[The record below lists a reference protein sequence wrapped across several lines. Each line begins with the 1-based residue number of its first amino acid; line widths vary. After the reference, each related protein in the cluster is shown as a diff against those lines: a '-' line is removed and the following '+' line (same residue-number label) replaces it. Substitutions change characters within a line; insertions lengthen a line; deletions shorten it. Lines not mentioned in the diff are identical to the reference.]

1 MQEKDFYTALK
12 DDIRNAEKP
21 VTIVHTQ
28 LSLTKNSGGQL
39 NVLENQL
46 PGAIKKNMNSEYM
59 IGLKDADS
67 GKERHIYI
75 HTILEVI
82 TYDGKHYKLILN

>member
-12 DDIRNAEKP
+12 EDIRGAEKP
-21 VTIVHTQ
+21 FTIVHTQ
-28 LSLTKNSGGQL
+28 LSLAKNSGGQL
-39 NVLENQL
+39 NILENQL
-46 PGAIKKNMNSEYM
+46 PGALKKNMNDKYM
-59 IGLKDADS
+59 IGLKDAET

-82 TYDGKHYKLILN
+82 TFEGKHYKLILN